1 MFKNYKSHFYLLAT
15 IMLALML
22 PSTAVAQY
30 SSPNYRID
38 QTFFGTGGELDA
50 SSANYRAKA
59 TVGELGVGNTGSAN
73 YQLYA
78 GFNTTDEPFLEFVVT
93 GANIDLGYL
102 STSQVKTA
110 TGNFSIRAWQT
121 SGYVVR
127 TESNPPTNAQGGH
140 QITPLASQTASS
152 PGTEQF
158 GMNLVKNTNFCGAGC
173 DLGDNPQQL
182 PDSTFSFGQAATGY
196 DTANVFKYVK
206 GDVIAR
212 ANSSTSVTSFT
223 VSYIFNIDTTSASG
237 QYTFGHILVA
247 TATY

>member
-1 MFKNYKSHFYLLAT
+1 MFKNHNTKLNIIGAILLAL
-15 IMLALML
+15 IL
-22 PSTAVAQY
+22 PNSAFAQY

-38 QTFFGTGGELDA
+38 QTFFGTGGELDS
-50 SSANYRAKA
+50 SSANYRAKT

-78 GFNTTDEPFLEFVVT
+78 GFNTTDDPFLEFVVT

-121 SGYVVR
+121 NGYVVR
-127 TESNPPTNAQGGH
+127 TESDPPTNAQGGH
-140 QITPLASQTASS
+140 QLAPLASQTASS

-158 GMNLVKNTNFCGAGC
+158 GINLIKNTNFCGAGC

-196 DTANVFKYVK
+196 NTANLFKYQK
-206 GDVIAR
+206 GDIVAR
-212 ANSSTSVTSFT
+212 STSSTSVTSFT
-223 VSYIFNIDTTSASG
+223 VSYIFNIDTTSESG
-237 QYTFGHILVA
+237 QYTFGHVLVA